1 MRRASIHSEKIVDVV
16 LVTFMLLMCATTIYP
31 FLYALAYS
39 LSDSTA
45 AMSTTVTIFPVQ
57 FSLDNYKVVFKS
69 NTILNSFYITV
80 ARTVLGVVY
89 AILVTGLA
97 SYAISKRDIPGNRL
111 ISIFL
116 IIPMYV
122 SGGLLPYYVLI
133 HDLHLFNNFLVFIVP
148 AGFSAYNMLVM
159 RTYFES
165 IPASLEESAKLDGA
179 GELTVLFKIIFPLS
193 KPILA
198 TIAIFVG
205 VRQWNQWFD
214 AMLFITKPSL
224 LPMQAILQKMLKE
237 ADLADLGV
245 KAMVAKQRD
254 TSAES
259 LRMATLMVT
268 TIPIVLIYP
277 FLQKHFIKGVMI
289 GAVKA

>member
-1 MRRASIHSEKIVDVV
+1 MRRASKYSDKIADVF
-16 LVTFMLLMCATTIYP
+16 LVIFMLLMCATTIYP

-45 AMSTTVTIFPVQ
+45 AMATTVTIFPVQ
-57 FSLDNYKVVFKS
+57 FSLDNYKVVFRS
-69 NTILNSFYITV
+69 NTILNSFFITV
-80 ARTVLGVVY
+80 ARTVIGVIY

-133 HDLHLFNNFLVFIVP
+133 HDLHLFNNFLVFIIP

-214 AMLFITKPSL
+214 AMLFITKPNL

-245 KAMVAKQRD
+245 KAMVARQRD